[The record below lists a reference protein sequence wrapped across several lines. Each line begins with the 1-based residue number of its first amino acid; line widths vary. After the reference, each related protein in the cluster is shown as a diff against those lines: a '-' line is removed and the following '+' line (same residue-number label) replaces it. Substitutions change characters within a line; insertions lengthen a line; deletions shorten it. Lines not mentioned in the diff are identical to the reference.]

1 MPFTAF
7 WYGKAF
13 ANILGGETAPESS
26 RIDFLSDDMRIMLM
40 TSSYTPNIDTHEFQ
54 SDITNEVVGT
64 GYTTGGLALS
74 SKTITYTPANS
85 WGTARANG
93 TPYNLGDI
101 VRPAA
106 GNGHL
111 YRCVVAG
118 TSAGAP
124 PTFTTTSGLDVVD
137 GGVTWTECG
146 TGILQIDAADAVW
159 SSSTITARYAA
170 IYDNTPGSAATNP
183 LMGYLDF
190 GGNITSTNGSFT
202 VQFATLGLFVFLMN

>member
-13 ANILGGETAPESS
+13 ANVLGGETAGESS
-26 RIDFLSDDMRIMLM
+26 RIDFLSDDMKIML
-40 TSSYTPNIDTHEFQ
+40 TTASYTPNIDTHEFK
-54 SDITNEVVGT
+54 SDVTNEVVGT
-64 GYTTGGLALS
+64 GYTAGGVSLG
-74 SKTITYTPANS
+74 SKTITYTAASS
-85 WGTARANG
+85 WGTARANT

-111 YRCVVAG
+111 YRCVIPG
-118 TSAGAP
+118 TSAGSP

-146 TGILQIDAADAVW
+146 TGILQIDAADASW
-159 SSSTITARYAA
+159 AASTITARYGV
-170 IYDNTPGSAATNP
+170 IYDATPGSDATDT

-190 GGNITSTNGSFT
+190 GGNITSTNGTFA
-202 VQFATLGLFVFLMN
+202 VQFATLGIFVFLMN